1 MDIQPVPAMTAVP
14 PFPALSDRA
23 LGTYNSKA
31 YSFGTHLSV
40 TFNGQLLAVAQSAHD
55 NATAAHERAVIA
67 SNWAAAASDSAVAAN
82 DSAGDASTSA
92 GQAEAA
98 RAAALVAAAAA
109 GAAAGLPTYAGK
121 ANNPLWVKGDET
133 GPEWDGIK
141 SVGGVALK
149 GAGDIP
155 LNTTPAVA
163 VAALDID
170 CSAGVYFTKTIAGSS
185 TFTFSNPPV
194 AGTAFA
200 FVLELTHTSGT
211 VAWPAGVR
219 WPENTA
225 PTLTT
230 GRTHI
235 FVFVTDD
242 GGARWRASVNP
253 NYTT

>member
-1 MDIQPVPAMTAVP
+1 MAVTTPTPVDPAPSVPDSSIDEPTFDSQFEAFLTWLDEDAQPG
-14 PFPALSDRA
+14 FNALA
-23 LGTYNSKA
+23 ENV
-31 YSFGTHLSV
+31 F
-40 TFNGQLLAVAQSAHD
+40 D
-55 NATAAHERAVIA
+55 NATDAEASATLAGEKADEAAGSVTAVGLLVV
-67 SNWAAAASDSAVAAN
+67 D
-82 DSAGDASTSA
+82 
-92 GQAEAA
+92 AEAA
-98 RAAALVAAAAA
+98 KDGAEDARDAALVAAAAA

-170 CSAGVYFTKTIAGSS
+170 CSTGVYFTKTIAGNSA
-185 TFTFSNPPV
+185 FTFSNPP
-194 AGTAFA
+194 ASGIAYA

-211 VAWPAGVR
+211 VSWPAGVR

-230 GRTHI
+230 GRTHK
-235 FVFVTDD
+235 FVFSTDD
-242 GGARWRASVNP
+242 GATRWLGAVNANYSV
-253 NYTT
+253 